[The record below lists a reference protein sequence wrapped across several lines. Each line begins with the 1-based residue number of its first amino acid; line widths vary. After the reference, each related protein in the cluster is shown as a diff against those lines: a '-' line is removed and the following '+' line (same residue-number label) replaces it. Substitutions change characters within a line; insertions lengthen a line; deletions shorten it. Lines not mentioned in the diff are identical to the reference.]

1 MRTRAASECSRRL
14 SQLDAQ
20 RGVLLLQS
28 LVLRIRIRPDDSV
41 ANPKTCLESAR
52 GWLHLGVP
60 AEISLVGWSAFLSR
74 STAVFKPRGAAP
86 LLDASLRPSS
96 TLGFATRLTSHRGS
110 LSSLR
115 SSSHPRFAVP
125 HRGPPGTPADPS
137 PGAFKSQGSLGNLRQ
152 DLRFGRSGMDAD
164 QEGVLVR
171 LR

>member
-1 MRTRAASECSRRL
+1 MRTREASECSRRL

-96 TLGFATRLTSHRGS
+96 TLRFATRLTSHRGS

-125 HRGPPGTPADPS
+125 HRGPQPTPAPVRS
-137 PGAFKSQGSLGNLRQ
+137 SHRAHLESFAKICALGAREWMRIKRA
-152 DLRFGRSGMDAD
+152 FGAASVDD
-164 QEGVLVR
+164 
-171 LR
+171 